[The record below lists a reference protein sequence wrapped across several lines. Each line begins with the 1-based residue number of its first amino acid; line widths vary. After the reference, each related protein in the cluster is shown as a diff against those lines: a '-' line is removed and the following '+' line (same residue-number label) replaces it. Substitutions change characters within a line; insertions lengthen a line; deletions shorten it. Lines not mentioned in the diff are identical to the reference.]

1 MHKSRREPK
10 VTVGEED
17 KISITSTLVTS
28 KATIMEAGT
37 VDGEAITITTVV
49 GETTS
54 ITTTLVVGETT
65 TITITM
71 VDGAMMMGGVTI
83 TITTIMAGGEIK
95 VETKEAIRE
104 AVYGETHST
113 ECSGSTNSKNIK
125 VTSLPSKSMTLPSL
139 FKIKSFS

>member
-1 MHKSRREPK
+1 MRKLRRKPK

-54 ITTTLVVGETT
+54 TTITMAVGAI